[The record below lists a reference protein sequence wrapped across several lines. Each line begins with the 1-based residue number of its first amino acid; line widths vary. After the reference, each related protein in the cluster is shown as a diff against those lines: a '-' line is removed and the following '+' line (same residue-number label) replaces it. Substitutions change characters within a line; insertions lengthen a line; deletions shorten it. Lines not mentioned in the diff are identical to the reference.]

1 MTVALGLAALAVTLW
16 ILGSSF
22 ATSWHATGA
31 AIDAQLAQFDSAG
44 DAAVGAEFDSAGDA
58 AVGAAP
64 LLV

>member
-44 DAAVGAEFDSAGDA
+44 DAAVGA
-58 AVGAAP
+58 AP
-64 LLV
+64 LRV